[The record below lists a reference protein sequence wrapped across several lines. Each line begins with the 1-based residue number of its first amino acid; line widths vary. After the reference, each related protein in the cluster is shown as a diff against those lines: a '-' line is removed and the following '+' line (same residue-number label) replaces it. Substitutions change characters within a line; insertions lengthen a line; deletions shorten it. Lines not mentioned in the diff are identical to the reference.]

1 MGNKP
6 SGPHPH
12 HMPPPPRPLHGPEI
26 RQCPAQPHYEFA
38 HHHRHHSPQPPVM
51 GHPCHPG
58 HHEVFNGGHQ
68 KPPHYHGGWNFVIYS
83 GIPSIML

>member
-12 HMPPPPRPLHGPEI
+12 HHQMPPPPRPHHGPEV
-26 RQCPAQPHYEFA
+26 RQCPARPHNEFA

-51 GHPCHPG
+51 GHPG
-58 HHEVFNGGHQ
+58 HHEIFNGGHQ
-68 KPPHYHGGWNFVIYS
+68 KPPHYHGERDED
-83 GIPSIML
+83 PHD